1 MNEEDRF
8 THLVVQ
14 RDAENDRCAQPIQV
28 VRCPHQ
34 QLDPSLPRE
43 ITNAQTEKR
52 V

>member
-1 MNEEDRF
+1 MNEENQF

-14 RDAENDRCAQPIQV
+14 RGATDRCAQPIQV
-28 VRCPHQ
+28 VRSPHQ
-34 QLDPSLPRE
+34 QLDPSLRTE